1 MYAGGSELQISDHA
15 DAVRRTLLIAAIG
28 LMVVVVAAIVY
39 LISHLCF
46 GCGPNLVTDPTQQ
59 AIIST
64 RFAPLV
70 QTITADAASVRS
82 SPQAGLLPG
91 SSAPEFSTTLLT
103 GTVSGSK
110 AVRGKVVLLNF
121 WATWCG
127 PCRTEMPFFQKL
139 ADANKERG
147 LIVLAVNN
155 RETPETIQPFLDEY
169 GLHFNIGLDRSGKIN
184 TQYEVRQYP
193 TTYVLDRNGVILA
206 RQFGP
211 FDEAALE
218 AALSGWLK

>member
-1 MYAGGSELQISDHA
+1 LLRNTVRNSAAALALRDRAFILLLC
-15 DAVRRTLLIAAIG
+15 AVAFMFT
-28 LMVVVVAAIVY
+28 
-39 LISHLCF
+39 SCS
-46 GCGPNLVTDPTQQ
+46 TPT
-59 AIIST
+59 
-64 RFAPLV
+64 APL
-70 QTITADAASVRS
+70 TASSATSASPATQPAASV
-82 SPQAGLLPG
+82 GLLPG
-91 SSAPEFSTTLLT
+91 NAAPEFSTTLLS

-147 LIVLAVNN
+147 LLVLAINN
-155 RETPETIQPFLDEY
+155 RESPDKIQPFLDEHR
-169 GLHFNIGLDRSGKIN
+169 LRFDIGLDRSGKIN
-184 TQYEVRQYP
+184 TQYEVHQYP
-193 TTYVLDRNGVILA
+193 TTYVLDHNGVILA